1 MSHAVLTVITAIN
14 ELDEKQLF
22 RKNLGD
28 AAFTDL
34 QPIWDEIKSKM
45 DFIEKFNVKVPKAIN
60 DQADSQLT
68 TIKQNLDALIGY
80 DKSQFVAQQTTIK
93 NAIVAQL
100 EAIKIYWPQYAIA
113 ALEDSGLL
121 TNTDVKQQFESL
133 TTDLKESTEAALLKI
148 EEQSKLIIE
157 EAKKKAEEI
166 ESSVRKTAQNVSVK
180 VAQEQFEEGA
190 SHNFFQIRIWG
201 GIAIVLAIIFISFIW
216 YLLAGVD
223 KLPKDWNWTIGY
235 VSIIRISILGLISAV
250 IGFSLKMLKANL
262 HMHQHNLHRKR
273 LANSMA
279 AFAESAMTNE
289 QRDIILSQLV
299 ESVSNFGTSGMISKE
314 SNSGG
319 ISIDS
324 ITKTV
329 LPLKGNE

>member
-1 MSHAVLTVITAIN
+1 MSHPVLEVIKSIK
-14 ELDEKQLF
+14 ELDEKQFF

-28 AAFTDL
+28 AAFTDFN
-34 QPIWDEIKSKM
+34 PIWKEIKSKI
-45 DFIEKFNVKVPKAIN
+45 DFIEKFYDKVAAKIN
-60 DQADSQLT
+60 DQANSQLT

-80 DKSQFVAQQTTIK
+80 DKSQFVTQQPNVKNQVINQL
-93 NAIVAQL
+93 NAIRT
-100 EAIKIYWPQYAIA
+100 YWPQYAIA

-133 TTDLKESTEAALLKI
+133 TTELKESTESALLKI

-180 VAQEQFEEGA
+180 VAQEQFNEGA
-190 SHNFFQIRIWG
+190 THNVFQIKIWG
-201 GIAIVLAIIFISFIW
+201 GIAIVLIVVFILYIW
-216 YLLAGVD
+216 YLLAGFD
-223 KLPKDWNWTIGY
+223 KLPEEWKWSIGY
-235 VSIIRISILGLISAV
+235 LSIIRIGVLGLISTI

-289 QRDIILSQLV
+289 QRDLILSQLV
-299 ESVSNFGTSGMISKE
+299 ESVSNFGASGMISKE
-314 SNSGG
+314 SEKGG

-329 LPLKGNE
+329 SNLKGVE

>member
-1 MSHAVLTVITAIN
+1 MSHPVLTIITAIK
-14 ELDEKQLF
+14 ELDEKKFF

-28 AAFTDL
+28 AAFNDL
-34 QPIWDEIKSKM
+34 QPIWNEIKGKIN
-45 DFIEKFNVKVPKAIN
+45 FIEKFYDKVPRAIN
-60 DQADSQLT
+60 DQANSQLT

-80 DKSQFVAQQTTIK
+80 DKTQFVAQQNAIK
-93 NAIVAQL
+93 KAIVAQL
-100 EAIKIYWPQYAIA
+100 EAIKTYWPQYAIA

-133 TTDLKESTEAALLKI
+133 TTELKESTESALSKI

-157 EAKKKAEEI
+157 GAKKKAEEI

-180 VAQEQFEEGA
+180 VAQDQFNEGA
-190 SHNFFQIRIWG
+190 EHYVFQIKVWG
-201 GIAIVLAIIFISFIW
+201 GIAIALVIVFILFIW

-223 KLPKDWNWTIGY
+223 TLPEEWKWSIAY
-235 VSIIRISILGLISAV
+235 ISIIRIAILGLISSV

-273 LANSMA
+273 LSNSMA

-289 QRDIILSQLV
+289 QRDLILSQLV
-299 ESVSNFGTSGMISKE
+299 ESVSNFGTSGMINKDSDK
-314 SNSGG
+314 GG
-319 ISIDS
+319 VSIDS

-329 LPLKGNE
+329 SNLKGGE